1 MFLVLSKEFELKK
14 VHGRNLQIVRDFLYQ
29 QSKIRLHRSSTW
41 TANKPNCLA
50 NDPFC
55 AWQWIREFLAY
66 PLKQNTETISIV
78 HYLWIVIKRTCSCWQ
93 RWSTEVEW
101 WFTSRIRVL
110 PASHISL
117 HQSRW
122 TARSVSKASSFFN
135 KPWTAAMLSPKS
147 STESNCCFSLMEA
160 SSSSTLA
167 KNCWYVNDSSSIV
180 PRVAAISFSL
190 SHACKHK

>member
-14 VHGRNLQIVRDFLYQ
+14 VHGRNLLIVRDFLYQ
-29 QSKIRLHRSSTW
+29 QSKIRLHRSSTL

-66 PLKQNTETISIV
+66 SLKQNTETISIV

-101 WFTSRIRVL
+101 WFTSRIRVYYQ
-110 PASHISL
+110 PHRFRCINRDG
-117 HQSRW
+117 QQGRSRKRQ
-122 TARSVSKASSFFN
+122 AFSINPGRQ
-135 KPWTAAMLSPKS
+135 P
-147 STESNCCFSLMEA
+147 CCLR
-160 SSSSTLA
+160 
-167 KNCWYVNDSSSIV
+167 N
-180 PRVAAISFSL
+180 PRQRATVAF
-190 SHACKHK
+190 H